1 MSFFDRYP
9 RFRSTSTTDTQ
20 GERLEYRHRLLIE
33 RTQPLLAGKRVLEL
47 ASHDGRWTCAALDQ
61 GATHVT
67 GIEGKPHLIDHACT
81 NLSELGFAA
90 DRYRF
95 VAGDCLTELTKLPRG
110 AFDTITC
117 FGFLYHT
124 LHHYELLRAI
134 TALEPAAL
142 LIDSKFVLD
151 ELAAIVLG
159 WDDSSREGAALPE
172 SGSASSTRTLV
183 GIPTPRGLAVM
194 LGALGWRCRFL
205 PNLAP
210 STPEWAGLGD
220 YRAGRR
226 HLVLAW
232 PEGRPDPLDE
242 ESTHE

>member
-1 MSFFDRYP
+1 VSFFDRYP
-9 RFRSTSTTDTQ
+9 RFRGTSSTDTQ

-33 RTQPLLAGKRVLEL
+33 RTAPLLAGKRVLEL
-47 ASHDGRWTCAALDQ
+47 ASHDGRWTAAALDQ
-61 GATHVT
+61 GAAHVT
-67 GIEGKPHLIDHACT
+67 GIEGKPYLIDHACT
-81 NLSELGFAA
+81 NLAEYGFAA

-95 VAGDCLTELTKLPRG
+95 VAGDCLTELGKLPRG

-124 LHHYELLRAI
+124 IHHYELLRAM

-151 ELAAIVLG
+151 ELAAVVLG
-159 WDDSSREGAALPE
+159 WDDTSREGAALQE
-172 SGSASSTRTLV
+172 GGESTRTLV
-183 GIPTPRGLAVM
+183 GIPTPRGLTVM
-194 LGALGWRCRFL
+194 LSALGWRCRFL
-205 PNLAP
+205 PNLTP

-232 PEGRPDPLDE
+232 PEGQLDPLDVE
-242 ESTHE
+242 QTR

>member
-1 MSFFDRYP
+1 MSFFDRHA
-9 RFRSTSTTDTQ
+9 RFRATSSTDTQ

-33 RTQPLLAGKRVLEL
+33 QNRPLLAGKRVLEL
-47 ASHDGRWTCAALDQ
+47 ASHDGRWTCAALEQ
-61 GATHVT
+61 GAVHVT

-81 NLSELGFAA
+81 TLSEYGYSA

-95 VAGDCLTELTKLPRG
+95 IAGDCLTELGKLPRG
-110 AFDTITC
+110 SFDTVTC

-124 LHHYELLRAI
+124 IHHYQLLQAI
-134 TALEPAAL
+134 TALEPTAL

-151 ELAAIVLG
+151 ELAAMVLG
-159 WDDSSREGAALPE
+159 WDDSSREGAALQE
-172 SGSASSTRTLV
+172 SEQTRTLV

-194 LGALGWRCRFL
+194 LEALGWRCRFL
-205 PNLAP
+205 PNLLP
-210 STPEWAGLGD
+210 STPAWAGLGD

-232 PEGRPDPLDE
+232 QAGQPDPLGE
-242 ESTHE
+242 EQTP

>member
-1 MSFFDRYP
+1 MSFFARYP
-9 RFRSTSTTDTQ
+9 RFRATSSTDTQ

-33 RTQPLLAGKRVLEL
+33 GTRPLLAGKRILEL

-61 GATHVT
+61 GAAHVT

-81 NLSELGFAA
+81 SLNAYGFAA

-95 VAGDCLTELTKLPRG
+95 IAGDCLTELARLPRG
-110 AFDTITC
+110 GFDTVTC

-124 LHHYELLRAI
+124 IHHYELLRSI

-151 ELAAIVLG
+151 ELAAMVLG
-159 WDDSSREGAALPE
+159 WDDSSREGAALSAGE
-172 SGSASSTRTLV
+172 SMRTLV

-194 LGALGWRCRFL
+194 LDALGWRCRFL

-210 STPEWAGLGD
+210 RTSAWAGLAD

-232 PEGRPDPLDE
+232 PASRPDPLAE
-242 ESTHE
+242 GTGP

>member
-9 RFRSTSTTDTQ
+9 RFRATSSTDTQ

-33 RTQPLLAGKRVLEL
+33 RTKPLLAEKRVLEL

-61 GATHVT
+61 GAVHVT

-81 NLSELGFAA
+81 NLSEYGFAA

-95 VAGDCLTELTKLPRG
+95 VAGDCLTELAKLQRG
-110 AFDTITC
+110 DFDTITC

-151 ELAAIVLG
+151 ELAAMVLG
-159 WDDSSREGAALPE
+159 WDDSSREGAALHE
-172 SGSASSTRTLV
+172 SASARTLV

-194 LGALGWRCRFL
+194 LEALGWRCRFL

-210 STPEWAGLGD
+210 STEDWEGVGD

-226 HLVLAW
+226 HVVLAW
-232 PEGRPDPLDE
+232 PSGRPDPLDGE
-242 ESTHE
+242 PTS

>member
-1 MSFFDRYP
+1 MSSFFDRYP
-9 RFRSTSTTDTQ
+9 RFRETSSTDVR

-33 RTQPLLAGKRVLEL
+33 QNRPLLAGKRVLDL

-61 GATHVT
+61 GAAHVT
-67 GIEGKPHLIDHACT
+67 GIEGKSHLIDRACT
-81 NLSELGFAA
+81 SLSEHGFAE

-95 VAGDCLTELTKLPRG
+95 VAGDCLTELGKLPRG
-110 AFDTITC
+110 AFDTVTC

-151 ELAAIVLG
+151 ELAAVVLG
-159 WDDSSREGAALPE
+159 WDDSSLEGAALQDGE
-172 SGSASSTRTLV
+172 HSQRTLV
-183 GIPTPRGLAVM
+183 GIPTPRGLVTM
-194 LGALGWRCRFL
+194 LGALGWSCRFL

-210 STPEWAGLGD
+210 STPEWEGLGD

-232 PEGRPDPLDE
+232 QDGRPDPLAQE
-242 ESTHE
+242 QA

>member
-1 MSFFDRYP
+1 VSFFDRHP
-9 RFRSTSTTDTQ
+9 RFRATSSTDTQ

-33 RTQPLLAGKRVLEL
+33 RTAPLLTGKRVLEL

-61 GATHVT
+61 GALHVT
-67 GIEGKPHLIDHACT
+67 GIEGKPHLIDRACT
-81 NLSELGFAA
+81 TLGEYGFSA

-95 VAGDCLTELTKLPRG
+95 IAGDCLTELAQLRRG
-110 AFDTITC
+110 EFDTITC

-124 LHHYELLRAI
+124 LHHWELLRAM

-151 ELAAIVLG
+151 ELAAMVLG
-159 WDDSSREGAALPE
+159 WDDSSREGAALSEQAEPV
-172 SGSASSTRTLV
+172 RTLV
-183 GIPTPRGLAVM
+183 AIPTPRGLAVM
-194 LGALGWRCRFL
+194 LDALGWRCRFL

-210 STPEWAGLGD
+210 STPQWAGLSD

-232 PEGRPDPLDE
+232 PKGRPDPLDE
-242 ESTHE
+242 EPQA